1 MALDFG
7 KLNFSIS
14 FNPTSAFPLDA
25 RSYFESYLE
34 AEKAAA
40 SAAFAGS
47 TDSVYYY
54 GQTLVVVENNKATF
68 YIIQPD
74 NTLSAVTGAES
85 IPVNP
90 KLFEVDNNG
99 NLSLKGFDEAVVGD
113 VFSVGEDGTLRWI
126 DIYTKEDIDQK
137 IAAAVANA
145 AHLKRKIVQSIEEI
159 ERYVENNADAEQYIF
174 MIPTG
179 LEEDSN
185 KYYEYMVVTIVDSEG
200 IETQI
205 IEKVGSWEVDL
216 SNYATKEELE
226 DLSKVVDAKVDKV
239 EGSRL
244 ITNEEANKVNALA
257 NIHTVNET
265 SFKVESNKLSLLDIP
280 VSKVVN
286 LADILNRGSA
296 TEGGYYLV
304 TKTDKDKLDALVI
317 GDEGLEISGT
327 VNAYNVQQLDEWITS
342 HINLVTGLSEENFT
356 TELHNKLTNIQEGAE
371 KNYIKSVSSDFTVTT
386 EGQLNIKTIAVSKV
400 SNLQA
405 LLDAKANKDMVESLA
420 DDVSGLKER
429 LTWIAFI

>member
-40 SAAFAGS
+40 SAAFVGS

-137 IAAAVANA
+137 IATAVANA

-226 DLSKVVDAKVDKV
+226 DLSKVVDTKVDKV

-244 ITNEEANKVNALA
+244 ITNEEANKINALA
-257 NIHTVNET
+257 NIHTVDET

-304 TKTDKDKLDALVI
+304 TKTDKDKLDAMVI

-342 HINLVTGLSEENFT
+342 HVNLVTGLSEENFT

-429 LTWIAFI
+429 LTWVAFI

>member
-40 SAAFAGS
+40 SAAFVGS

-99 NLSLKGFDEAVVGD
+99 NLSLKGFDEAIVGD

-137 IAAAVANA
+137 IATAVANA

-226 DLSKVVDAKVDKV
+226 DLSKVVDTKVDKV

-244 ITNEEANKVNALA
+244 ITNEEANKINALA
-257 NIHTVNET
+257 NIHTVDET

-304 TKTDKDKLDALVI
+304 TKTDKDKLDAMVI

-342 HINLVTGLSEENFT
+342 HVNLVTGLSEENFT
-356 TELHNKLTNIQEGAE
+356 TELHNKITNIQEGAE

-429 LTWIAFI
+429 LTWVAFI